1 MILEDKACAFDR
13 ADQLASELCIVRPE
27 LRGRSCV
34 IRVMDEN
41 GREIYRTPI
50 DAISISSAGNQR

>member
-1 MILEDKACAFDR
+1 MPHFYFDLMLEADKGCAFDR

-41 GREIYRTPI
+41 GRELYRTPI
-50 DAISISSAGNQR
+50 DAI